1 MYYLNQSADIISF
14 IEELSDS
21 EILWIDTEVA
31 DYKTKKPRLS
41 LIQVLV
47 NPTDLTGSRTCMLD
61 VLDKPEL
68 VKIFIDKVMND
79 SAIEKV
85 FHNAPY
91 DLRFLGGKKDL
102 NVTCTLEMAKGIP
115 YYILPVPN
123 RTLKTLTEYLTVFKN
138 ISKEEQGSDWGIR
151 PLTQQQLDYAK
162 MDCVYLAQVH
172 QKLLELTAK
181 TNFDPVL
188 EDLNQLAKRY
198 LEIESQWK
206 LLDSEMESLKE
217 KVKQS
222 MIAQR
227 IKETSVFK
235 LSTSERTTV
244 KVDFE
249 DLAKVAIAQEL
260 DLDFSVTLTKEIQQQ
275 LGTFLAQL
283 PTQEQ
288 KTLVQSLRIKSSDDE
303 E

>member
-1 MYYLNQSADIISF
+1 MYYLNESSEIIGF
-14 IEELSDS
+14 IEELLDA

-31 DYKTKKPRLS
+31 DYKTKNPRLS
-41 LIQVLV
+41 LIQVLA
-47 NPTDLTGSRTCMLD
+47 NPSDLTGSRTCMLD
-61 VLDKPEL
+61 VLEQPEL
-68 VKIFIDKVMND
+68 VKFFIEQVMKD

-91 DLRFLGGKKDL
+91 DLRFLGGKNAS
-102 NVTCTLEMAKGIP
+102 NVTCTLEMAKAIP

-138 ISKEEQGSDWGIR
+138 VSKQEQGSDWGIR

-181 TNFDPVL
+181 ATFDPVL

-206 LLDSEMESLKE
+206 LLDSEMEAIKD

-222 MIAQR
+222 MAAQK
-227 IKETSVFK
+227 IKETHVFK
-235 LSTSERTTV
+235 LSTSDRTTV
-244 KVDFE
+244 KADFE
-249 DLAKVAIAQEL
+249 DLAKLAISQGL
-260 DLDFSVTLTKEIQQQ
+260 NLNFPVTLTKEIQQQ
-275 LGTFLAQL
+275 LGAFLGQL
-283 PTQEQ
+283 STQEQ
-288 KTLVQSLRIKSSDDE
+288 KTPVQSLKIKTSDDE